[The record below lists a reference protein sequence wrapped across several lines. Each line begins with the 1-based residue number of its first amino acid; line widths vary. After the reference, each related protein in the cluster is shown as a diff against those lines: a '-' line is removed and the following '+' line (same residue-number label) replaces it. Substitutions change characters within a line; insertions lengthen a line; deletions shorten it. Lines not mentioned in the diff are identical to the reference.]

1 MASFSKPSR
10 IAVVGNYVPRR
21 CGIATFT
28 ADLCEALAAE
38 FHEATCF
45 ALPVNDIEEGYKYPP
60 RVRFEL
66 VEQELES
73 YGAAAEFLNSIEADL
88 VSLQHE
94 YGIFGGPA
102 GSHVLTLLR
111 ELRMPVV
118 TTLHTVL
125 KQPDPEQRRVLQ
137 EIAQLSDRLVVMSRR
152 SIEFLEQIYGVPAGK
167 IDFIPHGIPDVPFVD
182 PNFYK
187 DQFGV
192 EGKVVLLTFGL
203 LSRNK
208 GIETVIRALPE
219 VLERHRNLVYMVV
232 GATHPSVLRREG
244 EAYRNWLKQQARAEG
259 VDQAIIF
266 HNEFVTLE
274 QLLARMGA
282 ADIYITP
289 YLSEAQMT
297 SGTLAYNLGAGK
309 AVISTPYWY
318 AQELLAEERGTLVPF
333 GDPRAV
339 AAAILGLLENETARH
354 AMRKRA
360 YLAGRD
366 MVWPK
371 VARAYLETFGQA
383 REDRLRRPRR
393 VFPLGAVRRLASP
406 AFINLDH
413 LRAMTDD
420 AGILQH
426 AVFSVPNYDEGYSTD
441 DNARALILMVLLERI
456 EEPSAEMRA
465 LTSRYLAFLWHAFNA
480 AVARFRNFL
489 SYDRRWREE
498 IGSEDSH
505 GRALWALGTVL
516 GRCGRP
522 ELRGPA
528 AQLFHR
534 ALPDV
539 SAFSSPRAWAFT
551 LLGIHEYMRQFAG
564 DKAAQY
570 ARAVLAEKLMDSYRR
585 NGAPDWPWF
594 ELIAAYDNAR
604 LPHALLVCAEAMNRP
619 DMAGAALRALDWLA
633 KLEQR
638 DGHFAPIG
646 CNGFYVRGGECA
658 RFDQQPV
665 ETWSMISAALEARRV
680 TGEPRWREAAQSAFD
695 WFLGGN
701 DLDLPLYDPHS
712 GGCRD
717 ALQPDRLNQNQGAE
731 STLSFLLSMVELR
744 LASAAARP
752 EDELIAKS
760 A

>member
-38 FHEATCF
+38 FHEAICF
-45 ALPVNDIEEGYKYPP
+45 ALPVNDIDGGYKYPP

-66 VEQELES
+66 AEQALES
-73 YGAAAEFLNSIEADL
+73 YQSAAEFLNTNEVDL

-118 TTLHTVL
+118 TTLHTIL
-125 KQPDPEQRRVLQ
+125 REPNPDQRRVLQ
-137 EIAQLSDRLVVMSRR
+137 EIAALSDRLVVMSRR
-152 SIEFLEQIYGVPAGK
+152 GIDFLEQIYGVPGDK

-192 EGKVVLLTFGL
+192 EGKTVLLTFGL

-219 VLERHRNLVYMVV
+219 VLARYPNFVYMVI
-232 GATHPSVLRREG
+232 GATHPNVLRHEG
-244 EAYRNWLKQQARAEG
+244 ESYRNSLKQLARAEG

-274 QLLARMGA
+274 QLLARIGA

-297 SGTLAYNLGAGK
+297 SGTLAYSLGAGK

-318 AQELLAEERGTLVPF
+318 AKELLAEERGLLVPF
-333 GDPRAV
+333 GDSRAV
-339 AAAILGLLENETARH
+339 AAAILSFLEDETRRH

-371 VARAYLETFGQA
+371 VARAYLDTFRQA
-383 REDRLRRPRR
+383 QEDRIRRPRP
-393 VFPLGAVRRLASP
+393 VLLSAAKQLASP
-406 AFINLDH
+406 AFFNLDH
-413 LRAMTDD
+413 IRRMTDD
-420 AGILQH
+420 SGMLQH
-426 AVFSVPNYDEGYSTD
+426 AIFSVPNYDEGYSTD
-441 DNARALILMVLLERI
+441 DNSRALMLMVLLERL
-456 EEPSAEMRA
+456 EEPSDEIHA
-465 LTSRYLAFLWHAFNA
+465 LASRYLAFLWHAFNP
-480 AVARFRNFL
+480 AVARFRNFF

-505 GRALWALGTVL
+505 GRALWALGGVL
-516 GRCGRP
+516 GRSRRT

-528 AQLFHR
+528 AQLFHQ

-551 LLGIHEYMRQFAG
+551 LLGVHEYMKQFVG

-570 ARAVLAEKLMDSYRR
+570 AREVLADKLIDLYRR
-585 NGAPDWPWF
+585 NGSADWPWF
-594 ELIAAYDNAR
+594 EPIAAYDNAR
-604 LPHALLVCAEAMNRP
+604 LPHALLVCGEAMGRS
-619 DMAGAALRALDWLA
+619 DMIEAALKALDWLA
-633 KLEQR
+633 ELEQR

-646 CNGFYVRGGECA
+646 CNGFYMRGCECA
-658 RFDQQPV
+658 RFDQQPL
-665 ETWSMISAALEARRV
+665 EAWSMISASLEAYRV
-680 TGEPRWREAAQSAFD
+680 SGEPRWRQLAQCAFD
-695 WFLGGN
+695 WFLGLN
-701 DLDLPLYDPHS
+701 DLGLPLYDPHS

-717 ALQPDRLNQNQGAE
+717 ALHPDRLNQNQGAE
-731 STLSFLLSMVELR
+731 STLSFLLSMAELR
-744 LASAAARP
+744 LVSASVKS